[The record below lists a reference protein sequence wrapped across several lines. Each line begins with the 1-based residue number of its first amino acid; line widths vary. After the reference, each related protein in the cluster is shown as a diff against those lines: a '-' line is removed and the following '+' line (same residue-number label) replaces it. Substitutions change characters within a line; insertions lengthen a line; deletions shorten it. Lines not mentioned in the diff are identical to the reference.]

1 MIKKMMLRSLILAVG
16 LFVSVLGLAQ
26 DARLAQQYFRDGEY
40 EKAAIL
46 YEKLFEQSNYNDY
59 YFDRYIEAL
68 LALEQ
73 YGECEKV
80 IKKQLKRTPDNS
92 QLYVTYGKLY
102 ERQFMDVEAEQQYQ
116 KAIEIL
122 AKDQF
127 IITRLANTFMA
138 MPKYGLAIK
147 TYEKGAELLKDGQLF
162 AYNLG
167 ELYRSQ
173 GDTPRM
179 VENYLN
185 SIDADPDRANNIK
198 SIFQRFLFADDYR
211 ELQAQL
217 YSRIQAQPNNV
228 VYPELLSWAFIQQKD
243 YQSAFRQERAL
254 DRRLRENGGR
264 VYRLGEIAANDQAYE
279 AAITAYEYIIQE
291 KGPNSVYYLDAKR
304 ELLGCKRK
312 MLVEG
317 YSYTQEQ
324 LLQLKAEYASFLN
337 EFGRSKLTAGII
349 LEEAELHALYLN
361 DLGRAIQ
368 VLTEMIEFPLIV
380 PTIQAVGKIN
390 LADYYLMQGEV
401 WEATLL
407 YSQVDKAFKEEP
419 LGQEARYRN
428 AKLSYYAGDF
438 QWAQAQFDILKA
450 ATSRFIANDA
460 LDLSVFIMDN
470 LGLDTSDVALKL
482 YADAELLVFQNR
494 FGEAFQKLDSL
505 RAGFASHSLQD
516 DLLYL
521 EAQIH
526 KKKREYEQASEK
538 LMVIVEKYGEEIRAD
553 NALFELGQLY
563 ENQLDDREK
572 ASGFYETLFIDYS
585 GSTLAVEARK
595 RYRALRGDNIP

>member
-1 MIKKMMLRSLILAVG
+1 MSG
-16 LFVSVLGLAQ
+16 G
-26 DARLAQQYFRDGEY
+26 
-40 EKAAIL
+40 
-46 YEKLFEQSNYNDY
+46 
-59 YFDRYIEAL
+59 
-68 LALEQ
+68 
-73 YGECEKV
+73 
-80 IKKQLKRTPDNS
+80 
-92 QLYVTYGKLY
+92 
-102 ERQFMDVEAEQQYQ
+102 
-116 KAIEIL
+116 
-122 AKDQF
+122 
-127 IITRLANTFMA
+127 AN
-138 MPKYGLAIK
+138 
-147 TYEKGAELLKDGQLF
+147 LLKDGQVF

-185 SIDADPDRANNIK
+185 SIDADPARANNVK
-198 SIFQRFLFADDYR
+198 TIFQRFLTAEDYR

-228 VYPELLSWAFIQQKD
+228 AYPELLSWAFIQQKD

-264 VYRLGEIAANDQAYE
+264 LYRLGEIAANDQAYE
-279 AAITAYEYIIQE
+279 AAITAFEYIIEE
-291 KGPNSVYYLDAKR
+291 KGANSAYYLDAKR
-304 ELLGCKRK
+304 EALRCKRK

-324 LLQLKAEYASFLN
+324 LQRLKVEYESFLN

-361 DLGRAIQ
+361 DLDRAIAILDELIQ
-368 VLTEMIEFPLIV
+368 FPLLA
-380 PTIQAVGKIN
+380 PTLQAYGKIN
-390 LADYYLMQGEV
+390 LADYYLMQGEI

-419 LGQEARYRN
+419 LGQEARFRN

-470 LGLDTSDVALKL
+470 LGLDTSDAALKL

-494 FGEAFQKLDSL
+494 FGEAFEKLDTLRRDFADHSL
-505 RAGFASHSLQD
+505 RD

-526 KKKREYEQASEK
+526 KKKGQYDLAAQK
-538 LMVIVEKYGEEIRAD
+538 LTEIVEKHGEEIRAD
-553 NALFELGQLY
+553 NALYELGQLY
-563 ENQLDDREK
+563 EQQLNNKEK
-572 ASGFYETLFIDYS
+572 ASHYYETLFIDFS

-595 RYRALRGDNIP
+595 RYRALRGDVIP

>member
-1 MIKKMMLRSLILAVG
+1 MMLRSL
-16 LFVSVLGLAQ
+16 LFVAGMFIAFLSTAQ

-40 EKAAIL
+40 EKASIL
-46 YEKLFEQSNYNDY
+46 FEKLYEQSNYNDY

-68 LALEQ
+68 LALEK
-73 YGECEKV
+73 YSDCEKV
-80 IKKQLKRTPDNS
+80 IKKQLKRAPDNP

-102 ERQFMDVEAEQQYQ
+102 ERQYLDQEAALQYQ
-116 KAIEIL
+116 KAIDVL
-122 AKDQF
+122 PKDQF
-127 IITRLANTFMA
+127 VITRLANTFMS
-138 MPKYGLAIK
+138 MPKYDLAIK
-147 TYEKGAELLKDGQLF
+147 TYERGANLLKDGQVF

-185 SIDADPDRANNIK
+185 SIDADPARANNVK
-198 SIFQRFLFADDYR
+198 TIFQRFLTAEDYR
-211 ELQAQL
+211 ELQTQL

-228 VYPELLSWAFIQQKD
+228 AYPELLSWAFIQQKD

-264 VYRLGEIAANDQAYE
+264 LYRLGEIAANDQAYE
-279 AAITAYEYIIQE
+279 AAITAFEYIIEE
-291 KGPNSVYYLDAKR
+291 KGTNSAYYLDAKR
-304 ELLGCKRK
+304 EALRCKRK

-324 LLQLKAEYASFLN
+324 LQRLKAEYVSFLN

-361 DLGRAIQ
+361 DLDRAIAILDELIQ
-368 VLTEMIEFPLIV
+368 FPLLA
-380 PTIQAVGKIN
+380 PTLQAYAKIN
-390 LADYYLMQGEV
+390 LADYYLMQGEI

-419 LGQEARYRN
+419 LGQEARFRN

-494 FGEAFQKLDSL
+494 FAEAFQKLDTL
-505 RAGFASHSLQD
+505 RRDFADHTLQD

-526 KKKREYEQASEK
+526 KKKGQYELAAQK
-538 LMVIVEKYGEEIRAD
+538 LTEIVEKHGEEIRAD
-553 NALFELGQLY
+553 NALYELGQLY
-563 ENQLDDREK
+563 EHQLNDKEK
-572 ASGFYETLFIDYS
+572 ASHYYETLFIDFS

-595 RYRALRGDNIP
+595 RYRALRGDVIP